1 MYNIYV
7 INNEILNKQKDF
19 LIDLG
24 VKFDEFNDEELE
36 ELYSYEIYSY
46 KLSLY
51 VNAFEKNKKKNIYI
65 VNIRQLIYIFKL
77 DNIIKNT
84 FNPLIIDIEA
94 ILKIEFINEVLKCN
108 EEEKNEIINSFLI
121 KNPKII
127 ESIFNK
133 KEDSINAPY
142 IEEIEDLKL
151 DNIISFLSFGEFI
164 NLYRYFY
171 KFKEIKNK
179 KISYLNSIKF
189 LRNAIA
195 HDNTILSNIRI
206 NYNYRHLY
214 DVNTNSYKITNDVNR
229 VIKKIDSIS
238 IQTRKICLN
247 NGVIHDLTA
256 LLILLFIIEL
266 KDNKKEIYVKQIKG
280 IIDSKE
286 LKNRILLGNNNYF
299 QSVYSYFKKV
309 VDFLF

>member
-1 MYNIYV
+1 MIDNK
-7 INNEILNKQKDF
+7 ILKKQKDF
-19 LIDLG
+19 LIELG
-24 VKFDEFNDEELE
+24 VKFNEFSDEELKD
-36 ELYSYEIYSY
+36 LYSYEIYPY

-51 VNAFEKNKKKNIYI
+51 VNAFEKNIKKNSYI
-65 VNIRQLIYIFKL
+65 VNVRQLVYIFKI
-77 DNIIKNT
+77 DSIIKNT
-84 FNPLIIDIEA
+84 LTPLIKDIEA
-94 ILKIEFINEVLKCN
+94 NLKIELINEVTKCK
-108 EEEKNEIINSFLI
+108 EEEKKEIINSFLI

-127 ESIFNK
+127 ESIYDK
-133 KEDSINAPY
+133 KDDSINAPY
-142 IEEIEDLKL
+142 IEEGEDFKL
-151 DNIISFLSFGEFI
+151 DNIITFLSFGEFI
-164 NLYRYFY
+164 NLYRYFF

-229 VIKKIDSIS
+229 VIKKIDLIS
-238 IQTRKICLN
+238 INTRKICLN

-256 LLILLFIIEL
+256 LLILLSIIDI
-266 KDNKKEIYVKQIKG
+266 KTDKKEIYIKEIKSIINDQI
-280 IIDSKE
+280 